1 MDDYYRLKFKSIA
14 ILISMGLAMLFSCE
28 NDITKVRELTDAEE
42 LPAVHAKDIKMIY
55 SDSAVVRLE
64 INAPELM
71 EFAEKEDRTPYIEFP
86 KGLTVTFY
94 NKGRVIESTME
105 ALYAKYDKK
114 EKVFRARGNVIVKN
128 FAEKQELYT
137 EYLLWDEEKEEI
149 SSDKFVKIITE
160 DGVTYGE
167 NGFISDHNFTN
178 FRIFKSEG
186 ILEVKEDKK

>member
-1 MDDYYRLKFKSIA
+1 MDDYYRFKFRSIA
-14 ILISMGLAMLFSCE
+14 ILISLGLAMLFSCE
-28 NDITKVRELTDAEE
+28 NDISKVREFAGDEK

-64 INAPELM
+64 IRAPELM
-71 EFAEKEDRTPYIEFP
+71 EYAGNEDQTPYIEFP
-86 KGLTVTFY
+86 QGLKATFY
-94 NKGRVIESTME
+94 NKGRIIESTME
-105 ALYAKYDKK
+105 ASFAIYDKK

-149 SSDKFVKIITE
+149 SSDKFVKIVTE

-167 NGFISDHNFTN
+167 KGFVSDHNFTD

-186 ILEVKEDKK
+186 VLEIEEEQK